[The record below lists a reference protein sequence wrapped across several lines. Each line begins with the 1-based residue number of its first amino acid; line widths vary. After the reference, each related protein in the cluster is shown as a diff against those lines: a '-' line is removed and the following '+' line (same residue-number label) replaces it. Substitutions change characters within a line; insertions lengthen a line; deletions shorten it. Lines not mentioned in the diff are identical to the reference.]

1 MTEELMKWIV
11 RNASNLP
18 YGELNIILKFHDGRL
33 TVIEKS
39 RIERT
44 KPEVTR

>member
-1 MTEELMKWIV
+1 MTEDLMKWIE

-18 YGELNIILKFHDGRL
+18 YGELIITLKFHDGRL